1 MSSMKNSGG
10 ADVVLQLVKI
20 IQDNKDYLSSVDGQI
35 GDGDHGINMN
45 KGFTISGEKINEGDY
60 DFSEA
65 LNVLGDTLVNE
76 IGGSMGPIYGTFFM
90 EMSDASDGK
99 EEIDASV
106 FGDMLSGA
114 VEGMEAIVD
123 ARIGDKTMM
132 DVLLPAQAAFEQA
145 ISDGKSFEEAL
156 DATIKAANDGRD
168 STKDMVA
175 KFGRASRLGERSR
188 GVMDAGATSCA
199 LIIEGLANGVKD
211 RLN

>member
-1 MSSMKNSGG
+1 MKNSG
-10 ADVVLQLVKI
+10 ASDVVLELVKI

-45 KGFTISGEKINEGDY
+45 KGFTISGEKIEAGDFN
-60 DFSEA
+60 FSEA

-76 IGGSMGPIYGTFFM
+76 IGGSMGPIYGTLFM

-99 EEIDASV
+99 EDIDESV
-106 FGDMLSGA
+106 FGEMLSGA
-114 VEGMEAIVD
+114 VDGMKAIVD
-123 ARIGDKTMM
+123 ARVGDKTMM
-132 DVLLPAQAAFEQA
+132 DVLLPAQEAFDSA
-145 ISDGKSFEEAL
+145 IADGKPFEEAL
-156 DATIKAANDGRD
+156 DATAKAANDGRD

-199 LIIEGLANGVKD
+199 LIIEGLVNGVKN

>member
-1 MSSMKNSGG
+1 MSSMKNKGG
-10 ADVVLQLVKI
+10 ADVVLELVKI

-45 KGFTISGEKINEGDY
+45 KGFTISGEKIEGGDY

-76 IGGSMGPIYGTFFM
+76 IGGSMGPIYGTLFM

-99 EEIDASV
+99 DEIDITV

-145 ISDGKSFEEAL
+145 VSDGKPFEEAL
-156 DATIKAANDGRD
+156 DAAIKAANDGRD

-199 LIIEGLANGVKD
+199 LIIEGLANGVKN
-211 RLN
+211 RLE

>member
-1 MSSMKNSGG
+1 MSSMQNSG
-10 ADVVLQLVKI
+10 ASDVVMELVKI

-45 KGFTISGEKINEGDY
+45 KGFTMSGEKIEAGNFN
-60 DFSEA
+60 FSEA

-76 IGGSMGPIYGTFFM
+76 IGGSMGPIYGTLFM

-99 EEIDASV
+99 EHIDKSV

-114 VEGMEAIVD
+114 VEGMKAIVD
-123 ARIGDKTMM
+123 AREGDKTMM
-132 DVLLPAQAAFEQA
+132 DVLLPAQAAFEKA
-145 ISDGKSFEEAL
+145 VSEGKPFADAL
-156 DATIKAANDGRD
+156 DATAKAANDGRD

-175 KFGRASRLGERSR
+175 KYGRASRLGERSR

-199 LIIEGLANGVKD
+199 LIIEGLVNGVKN
-211 RLN
+211 RLK